1 MKSVVLILL
10 TLKCYVNLLSWG
22 RNAEEQVSHYA
33 AWEWGNEEH
42 RICAT
47 NAVKTPNKIWN
58 VSVAYNE
65 TNHLLKPTQNS
76 TTMFY
81 GDVKI
86 TVNMIVTVPRW
97 AYQFSLRIALNIF
110 VLVLRIWLVNQD
122 NIPSRAMIS
131 FILIICSVKYRY
143 TEEKWYFHHSWDWS
157 EYVFQNLSIM
167 LPLHARFQITA
178 SKCEEIETGRGSN
191 FIRCLTRLYLP
202 SREENLEK
210 MQL

>member
-1 MKSVVLILL
+1 MKSVVLISL

-33 AWEWGNEEH
+33 AWEWDNEEH
-42 RICAT
+42 RICVT

-131 FILIICSVKYRY
+131 FILIINLLSKVSIYWGEMIFSSLLGLVRVRFPKPLNYASFACS
-143 TEEKWYFHHSWDWS
+143 FP
-157 EYVFQNLSIM
+157 NN
-167 LPLHARFQITA
+167 
-178 SKCEEIETGRGSN
+178 C
-191 FIRCLTRLYLP
+191 
-202 SREENLEK
+202 
-210 MQL
+210 